1 MLRQV
6 LAGAS
11 AAAAIALFAPA
22 DQAEAGMRVHLRY
35 VPSYQTYYPGPVW
48 IPAPRYYDYFDFGSG
63 EEDDPDEIAPD
74 EFDSSYYEP
83 EYEPR
88 VKKPAVGTAKPV
100 TGQTKKTASKPTSK
114 KPANGT
120 DTTATKTESAK
131 ALTCDKATKIVTG
144 YGFTVVRPTD
154 CHGQVYAFD
163 AKRDGKAYT
172 IKLSSAS
179 GELTEVKK
187 LQ

>member
-11 AAAAIALFAPA
+11 AAAAIALFATA
-22 DQAEAGMRVHLRY
+22 DRAEAGMRVHLRY
-35 VPSYQTYYPGPVW
+35 VPFYETYYPGPVW
-48 IPAPRYYDYFDFGSG
+48 IPAPRYYDYFGSG

-88 VKKPAVGTAKPV
+88 VKKPAVGASKPV
-100 TGQTKKTASKPTSK
+100 TGQTKKPASKPTSK
-114 KPANGT
+114 KPASGT
-120 DTTATKTESAK
+120 DATAMKTGSAK
-131 ALTCDKATKIVTG
+131 AVTCDKATKIVAG
-144 YGFTVVRPTD
+144 YGFSMVKPTD

-163 AKRDGKAYT
+163 AKRDGKSYS
-172 IKLSSAS
+172 IKLSSVS

-187 LQ
+187 VQ